1 MKIII
6 DRDETRT
13 RNLLIRSQTPYP
25 LGHTASRFYDEVN
38 ANSSCMVFSSNL
50 NSDREERCENNGP
63 FFIQTT
69 CESEREKVIKRI
81 DHDETR
87 TRNLLIRSQTPYPL
101 GHTAIDGYYVAYA
114 NIYCIA
120 FSFKHITY
128 IMLSSTKNMK

>member
-6 DRDETRT
+6 DHDETRT

-25 LGHTASRFYDEVN
+25 LGHTASTFYDEVN

-50 NSDREERCENNGP
+50 NSDPEERCENNRL

-69 CESEREKVIKRI
+69 CESEGEKVIKTI